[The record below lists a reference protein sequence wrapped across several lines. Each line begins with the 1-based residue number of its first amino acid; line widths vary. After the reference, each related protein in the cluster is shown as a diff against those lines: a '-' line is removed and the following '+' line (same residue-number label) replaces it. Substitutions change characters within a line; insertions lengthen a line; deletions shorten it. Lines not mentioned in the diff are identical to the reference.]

1 MLELIFVDHTQFLR
15 IFSQEQCVDSLFDSV
30 VFAMDLNT
38 KFCLDLFSAPV
49 TERKTAIATIPF
61 TSYQIGNVW

>member
-1 MLELIFVDHTQFLR
+1 MLIVYLI
-15 IFSQEQCVDSLFDSV
+15 LF

-61 TSYQIGNVW
+61 TSCQIGNVW